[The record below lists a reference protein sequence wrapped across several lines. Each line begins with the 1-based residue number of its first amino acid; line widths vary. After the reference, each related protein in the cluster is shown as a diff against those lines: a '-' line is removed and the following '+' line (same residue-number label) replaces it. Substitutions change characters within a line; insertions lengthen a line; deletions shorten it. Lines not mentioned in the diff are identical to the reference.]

1 MARLKLF
8 IIARNLL
15 LLIFMDLLIILPVPN
30 YTITINKQLTE
41 NIYKISEGVGKG
53 QPESKLSPSQLKG
66 ILQLESLSQ
75 NYKTNLNSKEFK

>member
-41 NIYKISEGVGKG
+41 NIYKISEGGG
-53 QPESKLSPSQLKG
+53 
-66 ILQLESLSQ
+66 
-75 NYKTNLNSKEFK
+75 